1 MKPIAAI
8 ISKYIIRTIVP
19 YFLFSW
25 LLLSVIL
32 FVQQAG
38 RFSDIFFSVNIPAS
52 LVWQLMIALVPNV
65 VAFTCPMAVLV
76 GTVIGLAKMQGDSE
90 LVAIRAA
97 GVGNLQITLPIAVL
111 GLLLSIFAFVVNL
124 EGVPLAAKLVRQVAL
139 KTAIQKLE
147 SPIEPGIFNTEVPG
161 YTIFVKSGDQESGR
175 WQDIFVYQ
183 EDQANRI
190 VRFINADEGR
200 IDISEEISEL
210 VLDNASVTT
219 IPMPGNEG
227 KYVSENL
234 GNIRIAIRTR
244 RNEMIERLSS
254 LQTSPEELGLS
265 QLSEYAAAR
274 QGKDRVEAQILWQRR
289 IILSFTPL
297 FFCLFASA
305 MMLRTNRGGRGYGT
319 LMALLVLLVYYLL
332 AFLGEQLARLGIVN
346 AFVAG
351 LIPILMGSALIVWL
365 NFAKRVEF
373 LEVIFEEIRS
383 KLAGFRPPTQG
394 FQKRSLFVDLTTGIR
409 DLDLLGMMLKYFFLT
424 LGFLMALSVIFTGF
438 ELWKFAGA
446 ISGGV
451 WLLAKYLIY
460 LLPFIYLQYLAT
472 TAAMLAV
479 LATYVIKSRQNEI
492 VTWIG
497 AGLSIYRL
505 LIPSFAAAV
514 FLGLVNWGIQ
524 EWVLPVTNPIQ
535 DDLRTQIR
543 SMGTVRRENGRYWV
557 YDDGKIITFTTD
569 ASDNVTELHSPTFI
583 TPQSP
588 EQNSQLLG
596 PTRSVVYRAGS
607 GKWLNGKLSL
617 GKSVEK
623 LEISSG
629 SVIRSVTTQE
639 AVPFSKDPLFGITEK
654 PSHLS
659 RKELRSRREASESD
673 TEKQI
678 YAVALEKRYAT
689 PFLPLVIALFS
700 APFGLSLARRG
711 RVLAIGG
718 AIGVWLLFIGVGSF
732 FEQLG
737 LNGSLSASMVVWP
750 PVAIFAAVGL
760 YMLAR
765 VRT

>member
-38 RFSDIFFSVNIPAS
+38 RFSDIFFSVNIPAV

-97 GVGNLQITLPIAVL
+97 GVGNLQITLPIAIL

-147 SPIEPGIFNTEVPG
+147 SPIEPGIFNSEVPG
-161 YTIFVKSGDQESGR
+161 YTIFVKSGDPESGR

-183 EDQANRI
+183 EDQTNST
-190 VRFINADEGR
+190 VRFISSDEGR
-200 IDISEEISEL
+200 IDISKEISEL
-210 VLDNASVTT
+210 VLDNAVVTT
-219 IPMPGNEG
+219 IPMAGMQG

-234 GNIRIAIRTR
+234 GNIRIAIKTK

-274 QGKDRVEAQILWQRR
+274 EGKDRVEAQILWQRR
-289 IILSFTPL
+289 ITLSLTPL

-319 LMALLVLLVYYLL
+319 LMALLVLLIYYLL
-332 AFLGEQLARLGIVN
+332 AFLGEQLARLGIIN
-346 AFVAG
+346 AIVAG
-351 LIPILMGSALIVWL
+351 LIPIVMGSALIVWL
-365 NFAKRVEF
+365 NFAKRIETPG
-373 LEVIFEEIRS
+373 LIFDQIRS
-383 KLAGFRPPTQG
+383 KLGNLRPPTQG
-394 FQKRSLFVDLTTGIR
+394 FQKRNLFVDLTTGIR

-424 LGFLMALSVIFTGF
+424 LGFLMALSIIFTAF
-438 ELWKFAGA
+438 ELWKFAGD
-446 ISGGV
+446 ITGGV
-451 WLLAKYLIY
+451 WLLAKYLLF

-472 TAAMLAV
+472 TATMLAV

-497 AGLSIYRL
+497 AGLSVYRL

-514 FLGLVNWGIQ
+514 FLGVVNWGIQ

-557 YDDGKIITFTTD
+557 YDDGRIITFIGPT
-569 ASDNVTELHSPTFI
+569 SDNATGLRTPTLVLI
-583 TPQSP
+583 PSLG
-588 EQNSQLLG
+588 ENSQLKG
-596 PTRSVVYRAGS
+596 RSRTAVYRAGS
-607 GKWLNGKLSL
+607 GEWNDGRLYLKA
-617 GKSVEK
+617 SVER
-623 LEISSG
+623 LEIGGG
-629 SVIRSVTTQE
+629 SVTRSVTVE
-639 AVPFSKDPLFGITEK
+639 EEVAFSKDPLFGISEK
-654 PSHLS
+654 PSHLTRKVLNS
-659 RKELRSRREASESD
+659 RMNESESD

-711 RVLAIGG
+711 RILAIGG
-718 AIGVWLLFIGVGSF
+718 AVGVWLLFTGMVSIF
-732 FEQLG
+732 DQFG
-737 LNGSLSASMVVWP
+737 LNGSLSASMAVWP
-750 PVAIFAAVGL
+750 PLAIFAAVGL
-760 YMLAR
+760 YMLTR
-765 VRT
+765 IRT